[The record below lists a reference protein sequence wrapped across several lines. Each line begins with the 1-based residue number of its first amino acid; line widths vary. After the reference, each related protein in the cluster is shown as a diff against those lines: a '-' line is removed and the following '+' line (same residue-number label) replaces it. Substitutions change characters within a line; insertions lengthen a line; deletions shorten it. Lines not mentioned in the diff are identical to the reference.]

1 MSGSYFARHTR
12 AVLVGREHMERLW
25 GEDRVAIH
33 FPGNTAENARDSESL
48 DPADYGKRDE
58 KAAMGA
64 FRELA
69 EQGGYVWAQSFV
81 SNTAKVGYVRGRLE
95 GGQGVRMERGARWE
109 MRGKSYPGRQ
119 DGDPAVLKTVQL
131 EGVVEVGKGE
141 QMGLRARRPRSVA
154 ASRWKVG
161 CRLREVAE
169 GSPRA
174 AAVSSLSPAELESAC
189 AEFLRERHPGR
200 EDLPVLKRL
209 LLPVGRTLE
218 DVDVYG
224 LSDGGALMYA
234 QVTNHGFGT
243 DAAKEKATRLAAYR
257 SVYADRESGAAAG
270 VRLVFFGLG
279 TGPTTL
285 EGVPFVSVDGEVE
298 PWILSDAD
306 HRRGLFGAL

>member
-1 MSGSYFARHTR
+1 MSGSYFAKHTR

-48 DPADYGKRDE
+48 EPADYEKRDE
-58 KAAMGA
+58 KGAIGA

-69 EQGGYVWAQSFV
+69 EEGGYVWAQSFV
-81 SNTAKVGYVRGRLE
+81 SDKAKVGYVRGRLE
-95 GGQGVRMERGARWE
+95 GGEGVRMERGTRWE
-109 MRGKSYPGRQ
+109 MRGRSYPGRK

-131 EGVVEVGKGE
+131 EGIVEVGKGE
-141 QMGLRARRPRSVA
+141 QMDLRARRPQRVA

-174 AAVSSLSPAELESAC
+174 AAVSSLSPAELEAAC
-189 AEFLRERHPGR
+189 AEYLRERHPGR
-200 EDLPVLKRL
+200 DDLPVLKRL

-224 LSDGGALMYA
+224 VSDESALVYA

-243 DAAKEKATRLAAYR
+243 DAAKEKAARLAAYR
-257 SVYADRESGAAAG
+257 SGHAGRGSGAGTG
-270 VRLVFFGLG
+270 VHLVFFGLG
-279 TGPTTL
+279 TGPTTIV
-285 EGVPFVSVDGEVE
+285 GVPFVSVDEEVE

-306 HRRGLFGAL
+306 HRRGLFG